1 MKMIFPIVLFAVAA
15 CTTANGASVLDTVG
29 SKPPITCAKTSF
41 DEKALTLAAQS
52 VDVLALSASALVKAG
67 VVTKGSPNALKL
79 ATGLDDARIGVN
91 SAELAR
97 EACNATSYSTAL
109 AKATAAIATIKSALG
124 G

>member
-1 MKMIFPIVLFAVAA
+1 MKYLILAPLLLAS
-15 CTTANGASVLDTVG
+15 CTASNGASVLNTVG
-29 SKPPITCAKTSF
+29 SKPPITCGKTSL

-67 VVTKGSPNALKL
+67 VVTKGSSNAFKL
-79 ATGLDDARIGVN
+79 AKGLDEARIGVN

-97 EACNATSYSTAL
+97 EACNATNYSTAL
-109 AKATAAIATIKSALG
+109 AKATAAIATIRSALG